1 MAALALLGAA
11 ALASRRPAPSA
22 PALPGASVLAPAAP
36 SAPAPPEPPPPAPAT
51 LSPEG
56 PAAGAPVQPEVMTV
70 EGEDYRVHVFAF
82 RPANAHS
89 EVVDV
94 EMSRD
99 VAGVLERTRASF
111 VINGGFFDR
120 QTRPEGL
127 VVVDGRELAPLA
139 PSLGGGVLVVSG
151 GRAALH
157 DAAGFVLSP
166 GAHLAVQGLPWLVLS
181 GSRNV
186 RSDGGRAGGADGAV
200 RARQGAAAWRPSS
213 RAGTGRRAGPR
224 WGCSPTCWWR
234 ADASRP
240 STWTGAPRPAWR
252 GARTAAR
259 ADGAAGADSA
269 RDRGAAGSLTGEC
282 GSEAGVG
289 PLASFCSAAA
299 SGWPVR
305 RTRKVSSVLEC
316 GVKLVAP

>member
-1 MAALALLGAA
+1 VTLRASPKALLSMAGLALLGAA

-51 LSPEG
+51 LPPAEG
-56 PAAGAPVQPEVMTV
+56 PAAGAPVQPEVMSV

-82 RPANAHS
+82 RLANARF

-94 EMSRD
+94 AMSRD

-120 QTRPEGL
+120 QRRPEGL

-166 GAHLAVQGLPWLVLS
+166 GAHLAVQGLPRLVLS

-186 RSDGGRAGGADGAV
+186 RSDGGPRAERTALCVLDRGRRMEAIVARGDRAQSGPTLGLLADMLVARGCEQALNLDGGPSTGVAWREDGGAREMAPRGPIRHAIAV
-200 RARQGAAAWRPSS
+200 RLDP
-213 RAGTGRRAGPR
+213 
-224 WGCSPTCWWR
+224 
-234 ADASRP
+234 
-240 STWTGAPRPAWR
+240 
-252 GARTAAR
+252 
-259 ADGAAGADSA
+259 
-269 RDRGAAGSLTGEC
+269 
-282 GSEAGVG
+282 
-289 PLASFCSAAA
+289 
-299 SGWPVR
+299 
-305 RTRKVSSVLEC
+305 
-316 GVKLVAP
+316 